1 MQQYAVKPD
10 FVKHDFVKHNFHRQ
24 DCAEQNFVKR
34 DVDRTC
40 FRPMFCKTRCRQ
52 SMFWQTRLCPI
63 GYCQRFCAKRDCVK
77 QDVGNKMLSNMIWF
91 NTFLVMMTLSNTI
104 LTKKTV
110 WYNVF
115 YMWSAKLKVAVIW
128 RVLFK
133 SHWKKDSRS
142 MIGSDKLKGS
152 SCKTQAFRISLKE
165 ISLTIR
171 IGKTTESDKLK
182 VAVLRSVPF
191 RISLKE
197 IWLEMRVA
205 NKNVWKWQTKGSS
218 RKTHSL

>member
-1 MQQYAVKPD
+1 MLSNNILSCNNTLSNQTLSNTILSHRIFTDKIVLNKTSSNEMLTEHFFGQC
-10 FVKHDFVKHNFHRQ
+10 FVKHDVGNQCFGKQ
-24 DCAEQNFVKR
+24 DCVQEDIVK
-34 DVDRTC
+34 
-40 FRPMFCKTRCRQ
+40 
-52 SMFWQTRLCPI
+52 
-63 GYCQRFCAKRDCVK
+63 RFCAKRDCVK

-152 SCKTQAFRISLKE
+152 SCKTHALQD
-165 ISLTIR
+165 LTER
-171 IGKTTESDKLK
+171 NLTDNTY
-182 VAVLRSVPF
+182 
-191 RISLKE
+191 
-197 IWLEMRVA
+197 W
-205 NKNVWKWQTKGSS
+205 KNNWKWQAKGSS
-218 RKTHSL
+218 PKKRAL